1 MDDPRFEM
9 TLKSEKGSKPKTM
22 CEALD
27 RIEARGEQRGI
38 LIGEKKG
45 EKKVTDLINK
55 LLAANRTEDIAKI
68 ASDTRYRNKLYK
80 EFQIN

>member
-1 MDDPRFEM
+1 MNDPRFEM
-9 TLKSEKGSKPKTM
+9 TLKSEKGGKPNNM

-27 RIEARGEQRGI
+27 RIEAK
-38 LIGEKKG
+38 GEKKG
-45 EKKVTDLINK
+45 EKRFADLLQK

>member
-1 MDDPRFEM
+1 MNDPRFEM
-9 TLKSEKGSKPKTM
+9 TLKSEKGGKPNNM

-27 RIEARGEQRGI
+27 RIEAKGEKR
-38 LIGEKKG
+38 GEKKG
-45 EKKVTDLINK
+45 EKRFADLLQK

>member
-1 MDDPRFEM
+1 
-9 TLKSEKGSKPKTM
+9 M

-27 RIEARGEQRGI
+27 RIEAKGEKRGI

-45 EKKVTDLINK
+45 EKRFADLLQK

-68 ASDTRYRNKLYK
+68 ASDARYRNKLYK

>member
-1 MDDPRFEM
+1 
-9 TLKSEKGSKPKTM
+9 M

-27 RIEARGEQRGI
+27 RIEANGEKRGI

-45 EKKVTDLINK
+45 EKKGEKRFADLLQK

>member
-1 MDDPRFEM
+1 M
-9 TLKSEKGSKPKTM
+9 TLKSEKGGKPKTM

-45 EKKVTDLINK
+45 EKKFADLLQK
-55 LLAANRTEDIAKI
+55 LLAANRIEDIAKI

>member
-1 MDDPRFEM
+1 
-9 TLKSEKGSKPKTM
+9 M

-27 RIEARGEQRGI
+27 RIEAK
-38 LIGEKKG
+38 GEKKG
-45 EKKVTDLINK
+45 EKRFADLLQK

>member
-9 TLKSEKGSKPKTM
+9 TLTSEKGGKPNNM

-27 RIEARGEQRGI
+27 RIEAKGEKRGI

-45 EKKVTDLINK
+45 EKRFADLLQK

-68 ASDTRYRNKLYK
+68 ASDARYRNKLYK

>member
-1 MDDPRFEM
+1 MNDPRFEM
-9 TLKSEKGSKPKTM
+9 TLKSEKGGKPNNM

-27 RIEARGEQRGI
+27 RIEAK
-38 LIGEKKG
+38 GEKKG
-45 EKKVTDLINK
+45 EKRFADLLQK

-68 ASDTRYRNKLYK
+68 ASDARYRNKLYK